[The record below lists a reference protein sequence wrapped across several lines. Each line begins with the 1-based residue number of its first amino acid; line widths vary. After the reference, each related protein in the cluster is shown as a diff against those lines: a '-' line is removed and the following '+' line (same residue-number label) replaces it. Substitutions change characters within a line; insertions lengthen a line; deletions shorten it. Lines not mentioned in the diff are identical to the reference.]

1 MDGRP
6 AEEYPGPARATRH
19 EVEPAVSYAVVEGAG
34 GAPQVR
40 FLFYHEA
47 AAVGDLEGLWAYC
60 RFCVSGLAWARDH
73 FEVTPNPRYL
83 VPAPDGVQRLERV
96 VAVLLNYYRAKALV
110 QRIDWPPC

>member
-6 AEEYPGPARATRH
+6 AGGAPAPMSRH
-19 EVEPAVSYAVVEGAG
+19 EVEPTVPYAVVAG
-34 GAPQVR
+34 PSGPARSR

-60 RFCVSGLAWARDH
+60 RFCVSWLGWVHDH

-83 VPAPDGVQRLERV
+83 TAAPDDVQRLERV

-110 QRIDWPPC
+110 TSLDRLG